1 MTGRRRARTGRGVS
15 KAERWLNLLAFLL
28 NHRCPVTREEILSQV
43 DDYRQGWVSGSERS
57 RESVRRKFERDKRE
71 LRELGVTI
79 EPVPARVAGE
89 HGGQDVDAYQLKP
102 RDLYLPY
109 LEVSPASGRKGS
121 SPYALPTVSLTAEEY
136 EMLRR
141 AARRVLALAGT
152 PLGPS
157 AASAYRKLAFDLP
170 GVAPG
175 PGEVTITAP
184 PRPGFERVF
193 EVVRRGVEARL
204 AVRCRY
210 YSIGRDA
217 EETRV
222 IEPYGLMLT
231 WGHWYCIARARDR
244 DAIRVFRLSRMAA
257 AELLEGEEARFTVPD
272 DFSIRHYLDRPP
284 WELSEA
290 PPREVRVRI
299 AFPHSRWTLAA
310 GLGRVVQPVD
320 EAGGAVFAFD
330 VRAPDAFVRWLLPFG
345 GQAEVLA
352 PAEIREHLE
361 AERGRLRA
369 VYR

>member
-1 MTGRRRARTGRGVS
+1 MTGRRRARTVRGLS
-15 KAERWLNLLAFLL
+15 KAERWLNLLAFLMD
-28 NHRCPVTREEILSQV
+28 HRCPVTREEILSQV
-43 DDYRQGWVSGSERS
+43 DDYRQGWVGGSERS

-71 LRELGVTI
+71 LRELGVVI
-79 EPVPARVAGE
+79 EPVPARVAAE
-89 HGGQDVDAYQLKP
+89 HAGQDVDAYLLKP

-109 LEVSPASGRKGS
+109 LELSPASGRKGAK
-121 SPYALPTVSLTAEEY
+121 PYTLPTVSLTAGEY

-141 AARRVLALAGT
+141 AARRVLALEGT

-175 PGEVTITAP
+175 PGEIALSAP
-184 PRPGFERVF
+184 SRLGFGQVF
-193 EVVRRGVEARL
+193 DVVRRGVEACL

-222 IEPYGLMLT
+222 IEPYGLMLA

-257 AELLEGEEARFTVPD
+257 AELLEGAEARFAVPG
-272 DFSIRHYLDRPP
+272 DFSIRSYLDRPP

-290 PPREVRVRI
+290 PAREARVRI

-320 EAGGAVFAFD
+320 EAGGAVLAFD
-330 VRAPDAFVRWLLPFG
+330 VRAPDAFIRWLLPFG
-345 GQAEVLA
+345 RQAEILA
-352 PAEIREHLE
+352 PDDLRDQLE
-361 AERGRLRA
+361 AELGRLRA
-369 VYR
+369 LYR